1 MKSKRFVFTGML
13 ALTTVVL
20 ALVLI
25 TAFVSAAANRTPL
38 QEPAGAFTRAVGLR
52 IAQASTLRATQAVS
66 ITFPPGNW
74 PWYAQDEITVK
85 PEPPLV
91 GRPTEICAT
100 VVNQDLTAPHPA
112 TLEFRIANFGIG
124 VPFTPIGVAHVIVP
138 PGGTRRGCV
147 VWVPPPDGPWCIEL
161 LLRQPGDKDP
171 QRSQRNIDIWEPLAP
186 GGQHTLRVPVGPLET
201 GGVVTFS
208 HSLMPNGWDL
218 AIDPPVLEM
227 PAGQQRFISV
237 TTFVPRDILLGTRQP
252 IVDVEG
258 FLDGVSIG
266 GFRKMDNPPVILHQN
281 DEPFFAESELSITPY
296 PPRAGEPVEICA
308 EVYNM
313 SDVEQTIEVQFNWAN
328 FGIGLPFQ
336 PINGPIPVT
345 VPPHSHRRVC
355 VNWVPRFS
363 GHFCVQAELFILGNV
378 AYQPQ
383 FSQRNF
389 DVNEPLE
396 PGVPHVSHFAVGNFF
411 NPYTN
416 PDPIFNTIWLEA
428 DLFLEGW
435 KVEFDP
441 PVLAQMES
449 GESRMVTMTVTPPA
463 GAALPDD
470 GTPILD
476 VRAMVDDAVGNRVI
490 GGFRKIYRPAVP
502 LHTYPDPTYAE
513 REIKVHPYPPLAG
526 EPTQLCVELR
536 NPTNVA
542 QDVHVQFYW
551 ANFGVGLLFQPIDG
565 LRPVHLPP
573 NSVVNECVHWIPPI
587 SGHFC
592 VQVKLFGPNQEMQYS
607 QRNID
612 VDEPL
617 QPGVTDTLRFPVGN
631 PFQHPATITLGL
643 IPRVAGWQFALSEDT
658 FVDVPPGATR
668 MVSLTVTPPADQI
681 IPEDDTPIVD
691 VEAYV
696 DGVLIGGFRKIHRP
710 PITLHPY
717 PDPPYAEREITVN
730 PYPPRAGEPVEI
742 CVELRN
748 PTPWTQN
755 GAVQFSWANFG
766 VGLPFQPINGQL
778 PVTLAP
784 FSTVKR
790 CIHWV
795 PPTAGHFCVQVEL
808 FMDNHRTQRS
818 QRNLDVD
825 EPLEPNTPHSAAFR
839 VGNPLDYPVTMTLGL
854 RPHLPDWEVSLSE
867 ETLVDMQPGESRAV
881 TLTVTPP
888 DTLPEDGVAVVD
900 VEAYADGR
908 LIGGFRKLFRPE
920 GPIHHPADPIYAER
934 EITVDPY
941 PPRAG
946 EPVEICV
953 ELRNPTAVTRTVGV
967 QFSWANFGVG
977 LPFTPINGQ
986 LPVTMPPFS
995 TDKRCIHW
1003 VPPTAGHFCVQV
1015 ELFMENQQ
1023 VQRSQRNLDVAEP
1036 LQPNTPHSA
1045 VFPVG
1050 NPFNRSVTVT
1060 LGLIPHLPDWAVS
1073 LSQDVLPDMAPGEV
1087 RAVTLTVTPPDTLPE
1102 DGQAVVDVEAY
1113 VAGRLIGGFRK
1124 IFRPDVPIHRPK
1136 DPIYAES
1143 EIGVDPYPVVPGN
1156 PVRLSVEVFNPTNQ
1170 DRIVTATFSIAQF
1183 GIGLP
1188 FDTGNITPNPVRIF
1202 VPARGAARGHV
1213 IWSAPGWQG
1222 KFCVQVM
1229 IEIPGH
1235 KPVWSRRNIDVGEPL
1250 RPGQPHSLVFPVGS
1264 WPYERPV
1271 TITLGLV
1278 PHLDG
1283 WVVDISP
1290 RILTNVAPN
1299 QPVPVTLTVTPPRN
1313 AQLGTGRPIVDV
1325 EAFVDGKLLG
1335 GIRKLDRPPV
1345 PIHKPHEKTYAET
1358 ELSVDPD
1365 PPVMG
1370 QEARVA
1376 SVVQNT
1382 GPDPVTVTL
1391 MFGWAKFGMGIP
1403 FTTTGMNPALR
1414 TISISPA
1421 MTATAWV
1428 SWTPTLPGDQCLQ
1441 VRVVDPTG
1449 AYNDQFSRRNVR
1461 VVKAPPCGFTREYSF
1476 TLYNDTP
1483 FSVTVDLGLITFN
1496 VPEHWIVTTSPS
1508 GTVEIGPNSSAVIKV
1523 IVQIPCVTRQSL
1535 SQQQIDRLQAEAGS
1549 VPIID
1554 VEGYVDGEL
1563 IGGVE
1568 IQVEPAAVAEPGVEL
1583 APGGEQ
1589 TALPGDNVHYSHVL
1603 TNTGDAPDTFILNTL
1618 SSQGWDVSLS
1628 ANYQGE
1634 TTILPVQMAAGM
1646 TATVMVT
1653 VSVPS
1658 DAVAGTVDTTL
1669 ITATSQTTPT
1679 VFATAHDV
1687 TTVGSAGEFRVYLP
1701 LVLRDF

>member
-1 MKSKRFVFTGML
+1 
-13 ALTTVVL
+13 TT
-20 ALVLI
+20 A
-25 TAFVSAAANRTPL
+25 
-38 QEPAGAFTRAVGLR
+38 
-52 IAQASTLRATQAVS
+52 AVS

-74 PWYAQDEITVK
+74 PWYAQGEITVK

-100 VVNQDLTAPHPA
+100 VVNQDPTAPHPA

-124 VPFTPIGVAHVIVP
+124 VPFTPIGVAHVVVP
-138 PGGTRRGCV
+138 PGGVRRGCV
-147 VWVPPPDGPWCIEL
+147 VWVPPQDGHWCIEV
-161 LLRQPGDKDP
+161 LLRQPGADEP
-171 QRSQRNIDIWEPLAP
+171 LRSQRNIDVWEPLVP

-201 GGVVTFS
+201 GGMVTFS

-218 AIDPPVLEM
+218 AIEPSVLEM
-227 PAGQQRFISV
+227 PAGQQRLISV
-237 TTFVPRDILLGTRQP
+237 TTFVPRDIMLGTRQP

-281 DEPFFAESELSITPY
+281 DEPFFAESEISITPY
-296 PPRAGEPVEICA
+296 PPRAGEPVQICA
-308 EVYNM
+308 EVYNL
-313 SDVEQTIEVQFNWAN
+313 SDMEQTIEVQFSWAN

-336 PINGPIPVT
+336 PINGPINVV
-345 VPPHSHRRVC
+345 VPPHSHKRVC

-378 AYQPQ
+378 PYQPQ

-396 PGVPHVSHFAVGNFF
+396 PGVPHASHFEVGNFQ
-411 NPYTN
+411 NNYTN
-416 PDPIFNTIWLEA
+416 PDPILNTLWLEA
-428 DLFLEGW
+428 DVFLEGW
-435 KVEFDP
+435 GVEFDP
-441 PVLAQMES
+441 SVLPPMEPGTS
-449 GESRMVTMTVTPPA
+449 QWVTMTVTPPVGTA
-463 GAALPDD
+463 MPPD

-476 VRAMVDDAVGNRVI
+476 VRAMVDDAVGGHAI

-526 EPTQLCVELR
+526 EPTEICVELR
-536 NPTNVA
+536 NPTNVP
-542 QDVHVQFYW
+542 QDVQVQFYW

-573 NSVVNECVHWIPPI
+573 NSVVNECIQWVPPF

-592 VQVKLFGPNQEMQYS
+592 MQVELFGPNQEKQYS

-617 QPGVTDTLRFPVGN
+617 QPGETDTLSFPVGN
-631 PFQHPATITLGL
+631 PFNHPVTITLGL
-643 IPRVAGWQFALSEDT
+643 IPRVPGWEFALSEDML
-658 FVDVPPGATR
+658 FNVPQGETR
-668 MVSLTVTPPADQI
+668 MVSLTVKPPMDQV

-710 PITLHPY
+710 PVPLHPY
-717 PDPPYAEREITVN
+717 PDPPYAEREITVE

-748 PTPWTQN
+748 PTAWEQH

-766 VGLPFQPINGQL
+766 MGVPFTPINGQI

-795 PPTAGHFCVQVEL
+795 PPTPGHFCVQVEL
-808 FMDNHRTQRS
+808 FMDDHRTQRS

-825 EPLEPNTPHSAAFR
+825 EPLRPNTPHSATFL
-839 VGNPLDYPVTMTLGL
+839 VGNPFDHPVTITLGL
-854 RPHLPDWEVSLSE
+854 LPHLPDWEISLSE
-867 ETLVDMQPGESRAV
+867 EVLPDMEQGESREV

-888 DTLPEDGVAVVD
+888 DALPADGQTVVD
-900 VEAYADGR
+900 VEAYVEGQ
-908 LIGGFRKLFRPE
+908 LIGGFRKIFRPDV
-920 GPIHHPADPIYAER
+920 PIHHPADPIYAER

-953 ELRNPTAVTRTVGV
+953 ELRNPTAEERNLMV

-986 LPVTMPPFS
+986 LPVTLAPFS
-995 TDKRCIHW
+995 TAKRCIHW

-1015 ELFMENQQ
+1015 ELFMAGAPP
-1023 VQRSQRNLDVAEP
+1023 QRSQRNLDVSEP

-1045 VFPVG
+1045 TFPVG
-1050 NPFNRSVTVT
+1050 NPFYHPVTIT
-1060 LGLIPHLPDWAVS
+1060 LGLVPHLPDWEIA
-1073 LSQDVLPDMAPGEV
+1073 LSQDVLPNMDIGEV
-1087 RAVTLTVTPPDTLPE
+1087 REVTLTVTPPDTLPA

-1113 VAGRLIGGFRK
+1113 AEGRLIGGFRK
-1124 IFRPDVPIHRPK
+1124 IFRPDVPVHKPK
-1136 DPIYAES
+1136 DPVYAES
-1143 EIGVDPYPVVPGN
+1143 EIGVDPYPVVPGH
-1156 PVRLSVEVFNPTNQ
+1156 PVKLSVEVFNPTNR

-1188 FDTGNITPNPVRIF
+1188 FNTANIAPNPVRIF
-1202 VPARGAARGHV
+1202 VPAHGAARGHV
-1213 IWSAPGWQG
+1213 IWTAPNWQG

-1229 IEIPGH
+1229 IEVPGH
-1235 KPVWSRRNIDVGEPL
+1235 DPVWSRRNIDVGEPL
-1250 RPGQPHSLVFPVGS
+1250 RPGQPHALVFPVGV
-1264 WPYERPV
+1264 WPYQEPA
-1271 TITLGLV
+1271 TITLGLI

-1283 WVVDISP
+1283 WQFELSDRVLP
-1290 RILTNVAPN
+1290 NVQPGH
-1299 QPVPVTLTVTPPRN
+1299 PVPVTLTVTPPAD

-1325 EAFVDGKLLG
+1325 EAFVNGELLG

-1345 PIHKPHEKTYAET
+1345 PIHKPHEKDYAET
-1358 ELSVDPD
+1358 ELSVEPY
-1365 PPVMG
+1365 PPKMG
-1370 QEARVA
+1370 QESRVS

-1391 MFGWAKFGMGIP
+1391 MFGWAQFGMGIP
-1403 FTTTGMNPALR
+1403 FTTTGMNPAAR
-1414 TISISPA
+1414 TISIAPA
-1421 MTATAWV
+1421 MSATAWV
-1428 SWTPTLPGDQCLQ
+1428 SWTPAIAGHQCLR
-1441 VRVVDPTG
+1441 VRVVDPDGT
-1449 AYNDQFSRRNVR
+1449 YQDQISQRNVD
-1461 VVKAPPCGFTREYSF
+1461 VVQAPPCGFTREYSF
-1476 TLYNDTP
+1476 TIYNDAP
-1483 FSVTVDLGLITFN
+1483 YSVTVDLGLITFN
-1496 VPEHWIVTTSPS
+1496 VPAHWIVTTEPS
-1508 GTVEIGPNSSAVIKV
+1508 GAMEIEPYSSGVVKV
-1523 IVQIPCVTRQSL
+1523 IIEIPCVTRQSL
-1535 SQQQIDRLQAEAGS
+1535 SQQQISQLQQEAGS

-1568 IQVEPAAVAEPGVEL
+1568 IQVTPAAVAEPGVEL
-1583 APGGEQ
+1583 SPGGAR
-1589 TALPGDNVHYSHVL
+1589 TALPGANVHYTHVL
-1603 TNTGDAPDTFILNTL
+1603 TNTGTTTDTFILTHA
-1618 SSQGWDVSLS
+1618 SSQGWDVGVS
-1628 ANYQGE
+1628 ASTMGQ
-1634 TTILPVQMAAGM
+1634 TTILPIQMGAGM
-1646 TATVMVT
+1646 TATIMATVT
-1653 VSVPS
+1653 VPAG
-1658 DAVAGTVDTTL
+1658 AVAGTVDTTL

-1679 VFATAHDV
+1679 VFATAYNV
-1687 TTVGSAGEFRVYLP
+1687 TTVGSAGQIKIYLP
-1701 LVLRDF
+1701 LVLRNQ